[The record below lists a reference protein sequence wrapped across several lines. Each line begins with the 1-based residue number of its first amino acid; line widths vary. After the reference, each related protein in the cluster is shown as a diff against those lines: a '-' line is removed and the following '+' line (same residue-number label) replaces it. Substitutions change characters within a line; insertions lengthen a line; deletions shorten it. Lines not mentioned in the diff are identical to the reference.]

1 MAEDLLQA
9 MVANARARNGHEL
22 LIAWDKVDVARHDK
36 YAVLVAGIHVKEA
49 GYPEVAERIF
59 QRLLQAD
66 GDYGLAHW
74 ELGQVFRYSG
84 RPKRAAD
91 HYREALRCSPSDF
104 NYGLNLAH
112 MYYAMGAWQEAAEA
126 LEALAVSTP
135 EQEAAVRVMRQFGLY
150 LLNHSRG
157 RAKYLIDE
165 VKRRYAWIEPPQ
177 VAAEIAA
184 AVRERRGFALVR
196 LGDGEGAFAEIGAED
211 EARYA
216 DLYGSLRKE
225 WTEFLFG
232 PAFDPVLTGYEATRR
247 ALMRVAAE
255 ADVLG
260 VPYPNWID
268 HEYNISSVRGVPCTL
283 NVIRNLLDNPPKH
296 RPKLC
301 DQIVHIHLH
310 NQNSIEPVLRTATA
324 GVTVVTCL
332 TGLGDRLK
340 QRFGLEDVDVLTV
353 PAEYTAPHL
362 SGRPDAVTGAHYP
375 TVFWNTMERLAQP
388 WNGRVFLIAAGTL
401 GKYYA
406 IQIKRHGGV
415 ALDLGSLVDG
425 WMRLESRAGYGDS
438 LAL

>member
-1 MAEDLLQA
+1 MAEDLLQT
-9 MVANARARNGHEL
+9 MVAQARAKNGHEL
-22 LIAWDKVDVARHDK
+22 LVAWGRVDVAAWPKDDI
-36 YAVLVAGIHVKEA
+36 LVAALQVKEA
-49 GYPEVAERIF
+49 GYPEVAADILE
-59 QRLLQAD
+59 RLLQAYPD
-66 GDYGLAHW
+66 DAAGHY
-74 ELGQVFRYSG
+74 ELGVVFRYNG

-91 HYREALRCSPSDF
+91 HFREARRCAPGDF

-112 MYYAMGAWQEAAEA
+112 MYFAMGAWQEAE
-126 LEALAVSTP
+126 EALAALPATSP
-135 EQEAAVRVMRQFGLY
+135 QQEAQARVMRQFGLY

-165 VKRRYAWIEPPQ
+165 VKRRYGWMEPPD
-177 VAAEIAA
+177 VADAIAA
-184 AVRERRGFALVR
+184 AVRERRGFALIR
-196 LGDGEGAFAEIGAED
+196 LGDGEGAFAEVDAVD

-216 DLYGSLRKE
+216 DLYGALRKE

-232 PAFDPVLTGYEATRR
+232 PEFDPVLTGYESTRR
-247 ALMRVAAE
+247 ALMPVVTE

-260 VPYPNWID
+260 VPYPTWVD

-283 NVIRNLLDNPPKH
+283 NVHRNLLANPPA
-296 RPKLC
+296 RAPKLC

-310 NQNSIEPVLRTATA
+310 NQNSIEPILRAA
-324 GVTVVTCL
+324 RGITVVTCL
-332 TGLGDRLK
+332 TGLPDRLK
-340 QRFGLEDVDVLTV
+340 QRFRLEDVDVLTV

-362 SGRPDAVTGAHYP
+362 SGRADAVTGAHYP
-375 TVFWNTMERLAQP
+375 TVFWNVMEQLARP
-388 WNGRVFLIAAGTL
+388 WDGRVFLVAAGTL

-425 WMRLESRAGYGDS
+425 WMRLQSRAGYGES